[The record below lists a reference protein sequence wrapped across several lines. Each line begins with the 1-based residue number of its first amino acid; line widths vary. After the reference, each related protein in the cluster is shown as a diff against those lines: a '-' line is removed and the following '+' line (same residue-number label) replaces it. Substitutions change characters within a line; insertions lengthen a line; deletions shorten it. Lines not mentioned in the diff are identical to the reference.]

1 LEKNENE
8 RIKIKDLIYKL
19 KDISWPI
26 LLWNSYLNYIY
37 L

>member
-8 RIKIKDLIYKL
+8 RIKINDLIFKL

-26 LLWNSYLNYIY
+26 LFWLVI
-37 L
+37 